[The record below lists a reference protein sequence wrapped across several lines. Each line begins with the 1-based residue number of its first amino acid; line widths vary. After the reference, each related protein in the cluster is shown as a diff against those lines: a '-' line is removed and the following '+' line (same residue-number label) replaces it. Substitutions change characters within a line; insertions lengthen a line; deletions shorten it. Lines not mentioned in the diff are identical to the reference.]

1 MYNLAHMYFYND
13 HVKEEFDTIDL
24 LIKSSN
30 EDFYESIQLSCIILF
45 KTFGNDVDQ
54 IIKRLNENEIKARNT
69 SLIISKLYINFI

>member
-24 LIKSSN
+24 LIRSSN